1 MTLDESQENDIVF
14 TDRGIDYLIE
24 KNLFE
29 EVKPVK
35 VDFQRSFRGSGF
47 RLTSNLS
54 KRMGFGGGCG
64 SC

>member
-29 EVKPVK
+29 EVKPIK
-35 VDFQRSFRGSGF
+35 VDFTRSFRGSGF

-54 KRMGFGGGCG
+54 KRPAFGDGCS

>member
-1 MTLDESQENDIVF
+1 MTLDELQETDVVF
-14 TDRGIDYLIE
+14 TDRGIKYLIE

-35 VDFQRSFRGSGF
+35 VDFTRSFRGSGF

-54 KRMGFGGGCG
+54 KRPAFGGGCG